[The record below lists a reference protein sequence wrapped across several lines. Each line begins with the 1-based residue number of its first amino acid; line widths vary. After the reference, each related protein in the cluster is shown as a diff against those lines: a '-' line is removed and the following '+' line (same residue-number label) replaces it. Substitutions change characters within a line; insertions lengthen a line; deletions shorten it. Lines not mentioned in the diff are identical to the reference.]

1 MNTLNFDI
9 NRMIL
14 NNDEEAQ
21 GPEIEEPIINNHLTS
36 EQLADVGLYEDE
48 SELEETRTINYNV
61 NSLKVND
68 IIVCDYKDHRAQFII
83 KKINDKSFTCY
94 ALEINKISENDDY
107 GPYHRRIEI
116 IYKNVIGTK
125 KITILKN
132 KRFTLIEN
140 FNFNKIRKSISLGS
154 GFHND

>member
-1 MNTLNFDI
+1 MNNLNFDI

-21 GPEIEEPIINNHLTS
+21 GPEIEEPIINNHLTP

-48 SELEETRTINYNV
+48 PEPEERETKNYNV

-68 IIVCDYKDHRAQFII
+68 IIECNYKNYNHKFII

-94 ALEINKISENDDY
+94 GIERNEISVNDDY
-107 GPYHRRIEI
+107 GPYHRRIETT
-116 IYKNVIGTK
+116 YKNIIGTK
-125 KITILKN
+125 NITILKN

-140 FNFNKIRKSISLGS
+140 FNLNKIRKSITLGS
-154 GFHND
+154 GFWND